1 MMTKLNLMKPIL
13 AAVCTA
19 LFSFSLS
26 AQVVKNDRLLSF
38 EQPELPA
45 GLSATKATLGIS
57 DQHYKDGTHSLRW
70 TFESGSVLTL
80 QRDLKF
86 EKKDPTGKIF
96 WRLVLAS
103 CWCWASRSGQ
113 PRSSR

>member
-1 MMTKLNLMKPIL
+1 MMTKLNLMKSTL
-13 AAVCTA
+13 VAACAA

-26 AQVVKNDRLLSF
+26 AQVVKNDQLLSF

-70 TFESGSVLTL
+70 TFEPGSILTL

-86 EKKDPTGKIF
+86 EKKEPPEPP
-96 WRLVLAS
+96 S
-103 CWCWASRSGQ
+103 
-113 PRSSR
+113 

>member
-19 LFSFSLS
+19 LLSFSLS

-45 GLSATKATLGIS
+45 GLSATKGTLGIS
-57 DQHYKDGTHSLRW
+57 DQHYKDGPRVCRDV
-70 TFESGSVLTL
+70 SG
-80 QRDLKF
+80 
-86 EKKDPTGKIF
+86 
-96 WRLVLAS
+96 RL
-103 CWCWASRSGQ
+103 Q
-113 PRSSR
+113 PRSSSYHSDGRVCRHSLPYRYVTDFVITGQAIFIP

>member
-45 GLSATKATLGIS
+45 GLSATKATLALATNIIKTVRIVCAGR
-57 DQHYKDGTHSLRW
+57 LNP
-70 TFESGSVLTL
+70 VLY
-80 QRDLKF
+80 
-86 EKKDPTGKIF
+86 
-96 WRLVLAS
+96 
-103 CWCWASRSGQ
+103 
-113 PRSSR
+113 

>member
-1 MMTKLNLMKPIL
+1 MMTKLNLMKSTL
-13 AAVCTA
+13 VAACAA

-26 AQVVKNDRLLSF
+26 AQVVKNDWLLSF

-70 TFESGSVLTL
+70 TFEPGSILTL
-80 QRDLKF
+80 QRSEVREERPHRKRPVPF
-86 EKKDPTGKIF
+86 
-96 WRLVLAS
+96 RLYCLGVQRKS
-103 CWCWASRSGQ
+103 
-113 PRSSR
+113 PEYYY

>member
-70 TFESGSVLTL
+70 TFEPGSVLTL

-86 EKKDPTGKIF
+86 EKKDPTGKDTYLSAFIVWVYNAKAQDTTIEF
-96 WRLVLAS
+96 
-103 CWCWASRSGQ
+103 
-113 PRSSR
+113 

>member
-70 TFESGSVLTL
+70 TFECS
-80 QRDLKF
+80 
-86 EKKDPTGKIF
+86 IF
-96 WRLVLAS
+96 MITTWKRLHWRRLRHRHLSAKVELYTFFKLAS
-103 CWCWASRSGQ
+103 TVLR
-113 PRSSR
+113 

>member
-1 MMTKLNLMKPIL
+1 MMTKLNLMKSTL
-13 AAVCTA
+13 VAACAA

-57 DQHYKDGTHSLRW
+57 ANIIKTVRTVYAGHLNPALY
-70 TFESGSVLTL
+70 
-80 QRDLKF
+80 
-86 EKKDPTGKIF
+86 
-96 WRLVLAS
+96 
-103 CWCWASRSGQ
+103 
-113 PRSSR
+113 

>member
-70 TFESGSVLTL
+70 TFEPGSVLTL
-80 QRDLKF
+80 LLHQLHEQSPAGVSYRIPEQL
-86 EKKDPTGKIF
+86 PI
-96 WRLVLAS
+96 
-103 CWCWASRSGQ
+103 Q
-113 PRSSR
+113 